1 MPRPEMLGTMSIKV
15 MQIHG
20 KIVEDR
26 QENHPNID
34 PNIILNLGWW
44 IQETQE
50 WIQGMIQDMIPGK
63 DRVNVEWLITRVQEK
78 GEDQEARLPGHEA
91 TGKCRASR
99 GVSAYI
105 LNCCRRL
112 FLIKHFH
119 AFK

>member
-20 KIVEDR
+20 KIVEDHL
-26 QENHPNID
+26 ENHPNID

-78 GEDQEARLPGHEA
+78 EEDQEARLPGHEA
-91 TGKCRASR
+91 TGKCQIFKMYSELEML
-99 GVSAYI
+99 YI
-105 LNCCRRL
+105 ELL
-112 FLIKHFH
+112 
-119 AFK
+119 